1 MKFYDCRAD
10 VVFVICM
17 KLTVETD
24 GENDSVVCVVDVLKE
39 CNWKYGKVSLNIF
52 LKNNKFIHKPKPS
65 IIKSISL
72 YFLQV

>member
-24 GENDSVVCVVDVLKE
+24 GENDSVVCVVDVLEE
-39 CNWKYGKVSLNIF
+39 CNWKYEK
-52 LKNNKFIHKPKPS
+52 
-65 IIKSISL
+65 
-72 YFLQV
+72 